1 MSRSTL
7 TFWLVAELVFFAPAA
22 LAAPKPDKLTRC
34 LTTCDQ
40 MKDRFEKACKQSG
53 QGGKCEGRG
62 RTLVSDMD
70 KQCRDSCTK
79 RKK

>member
-7 TFWLVAELVFFAPAA
+7 TFWLVAELVLIAPAA
-22 LAAPKPDKLTRC
+22 LAAPKGDKLARC
-34 LTTCDQ
+34 LATCDQ
-40 MKDRFEKACKQSG
+40 MKDRFEKSCKQTA

-62 RTLVSDMD
+62 RALVSDMD
-70 KQCRDSCTK
+70 KQCRDSCAK